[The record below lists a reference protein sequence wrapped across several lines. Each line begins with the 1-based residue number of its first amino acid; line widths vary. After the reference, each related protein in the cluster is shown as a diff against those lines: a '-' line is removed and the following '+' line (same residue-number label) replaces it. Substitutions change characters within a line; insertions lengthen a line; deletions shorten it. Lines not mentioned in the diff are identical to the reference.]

1 MKADRYEISRFAM
14 RILYTGLLIDV
25 GGAVALFL
33 IGLYLESQGYI
44 QVAEAGS
51 VDILGYVLLGVS
63 AVELLI
69 IIVLKKRWLNPASL
83 GQTTVSTFKMLKG
96 RIMTLYLILF
106 FVALSPAIYG
116 FLFYLLSGLQDMFTL
131 MACLTLLGY
140 LMVRPRPEFI
150 EKLVEP
156 FEFPRVSS
164 DSD

>member
-1 MKADRYEISRFAM
+1 MKV
-14 RILYTGLLIDV
+14 LYTGLLIDV
-25 GGAVALFL
+25 GGAVALYL

-44 QVAEAGS
+44 QVAEPGS
-51 VDILGYVLLGVS
+51 IDILGYVLLGVS
-63 AVELLI
+63 AIELLVI
-69 IIVLKKRWLNPASL
+69 IFLKKKWLTSSSL
-83 GQTTVSTFKMLKG
+83 GQTAVRSFKILKG

-116 FLFYLLSGLQDMFTL
+116 FLFFLLSGLQDMFTL

-156 FEFPRVSS
+156 FEFEQV
-164 DSD
+164 

>member
-1 MKADRYEISRFAM
+1 MKPDRYDISKFAM
-14 RILYTGLLIDV
+14 KILYTGLLIDV
-25 GGAVALFL
+25 GGAVALYL

-44 QVAEAGS
+44 QVSEPGS

-63 AVELLI
+63 AIELLVI
-69 IIVLKKRWLNPASL
+69 ILLKKKWLTPSSL
-83 GQTTVSTFKMLKG
+83 GQTAVRSFKILKG

-156 FEFPRVSS
+156 FEFEQV
-164 DSD
+164 

>member
-1 MKADRYEISRFAM
+1 MK
-14 RILYTGLLIDV
+14 ILYTGLLIDV
-25 GGAVALFL
+25 GGAVALYL

-44 QVAEAGS
+44 QVAEPGS
-51 VDILGYVLLGVS
+51 IDILGYVLLGVS
-63 AVELLI
+63 AIELLVI
-69 IIVLKKRWLNPASL
+69 IFLKKKWLTPSSL
-83 GQTTVSTFKMLKG
+83 GQTAVRSFKILKG

-116 FLFYLLSGLQDMFTL
+116 FLFFLLSGLQDMFTL

-156 FEFPRVSS
+156 FEFEQV
-164 DSD
+164 